1 MILELIDNLQS
12 QIDILA
18 EDIQDKQNQ
27 ITIANWVANLF
38 ILGLGTL
45 FLGVGLFFIALIV
58 ATVWGKQ

>member
-58 ATVWGKQ
+58 ATVRG